1 MRWIE
6 RPPGD
11 QHLTDQLHHSL
22 NHNPNKSVAY
32 WVSQLL
38 TSRHVVTYDQAKAFF
53 VPRLEDLHEPFL
65 MQDMD
70 KAVSRIERALQQG
83 ESILVYG
90 DYDVDGTTAVALM
103 YQYLSGLGGSCAFYI
118 PDRYTEGYGLSKQG
132 IRFADDNGFPL
143 IIALDC
149 GVKAFD
155 SIALANELS
164 IDVIVCDHHMPDSQL
179 PNAFAVLD
187 PMRTDCNYP
196 FKGLCGCGVGFKL
209 IQALEQKAGRG
220 VEHIVQYLDLV
231 AVAIGA
237 DVVSVADENRILAYY
252 GVEQIK
258 QKPRPGI
265 KALLEGKTTRDA
277 HLSDFNFSIAP
288 KINAAGRIKHGEY
301 AVALLTTTEYE
312 KARELAQE
320 IEVFNSERRSTEQQ
334 VTEEALIL
342 AEAEAD
348 CSTTVVRASHW
359 HKGVIGI
366 VASRLQATYYRPTL
380 VFTQSGTDWAASA
393 RSVKGYD
400 VHAAIEAC
408 QQHLIQFGGH
418 AYAAGITLSDEQYE
432 PFKAAFE
439 AHVRETLKPD
449 LQQPSITYDIEIGI
463 EMLDLKMFRLLQRFQ
478 PFGPDNA
485 EPVFLLRGVRL
496 GALQCVGAE
505 GRHLRGKLDHLPF
518 IAFNM
523 GKQLDLVKES
533 KVDILATLGMNHFN
547 DRASL
552 QLQLKDLKPS
562 SD

>member
-11 QHLTDQLHHSL
+11 EYLTAQLHHSL
-22 NHNPNKSVAY
+22 NQNPNKPVAY

-38 TSRHVVTYDQAKAFF
+38 ASRHVTTYDQAKAFF
-53 VPRLEDLHEPFL
+53 VPRLEALHDPFL
-65 MQDMD
+65 MQDMS
-70 KAVSRIERALQQG
+70 KAVSRVEQALKQG
-83 ESILVYG
+83 EAILVYG

-103 YQYLSGLGGSCAFYI
+103 YEYLSSLGGSCAFYI
-118 PDRYTEGYGLSKQG
+118 PDRYTEGYGLSEQG
-132 IRFADDNGFPL
+132 IRFADDNGFSL

-155 SIALANELS
+155 SIALAVELE
-164 IDVIVCDHHMPDSQL
+164 IDVIVCDHHRPESQL
-179 PNAFAVLD
+179 PDAFAVLD
-187 PMRTDCNYP
+187 PMRSDCSYP

-209 IQALEQKAGRG
+209 AQALEQSAGRG
-220 VEHIVQYLDLV
+220 LDRLVPYLDLV
-231 AVAIGA
+231 AIAIGA
-237 DVVSVADENRILAYY
+237 DVVSVVGENRILAFH

-258 QKPRPGI
+258 QNPRPGI
-265 KALLEGKTTRDA
+265 KALLENKPVCDA

-301 AVALLTTTEYE
+301 AVALLTTTEDE

-320 IEVFNSERRSTEQQ
+320 IEAFNKERRNTEQQ
-334 VTEEALIL
+334 VTEEALEL
-342 AEAEAD
+342 AKAEAD
-348 CSTTVVRASHW
+348 RACTVVRAPHW

-380 VFTQSGTDWAASA
+380 VFTQSGTQWAASA

-418 AYAAGITLSDEQYE
+418 AYAAGITLSDDQYE

-439 AHVRETLKPD
+439 AHVRQTLKAE
-449 LQQPSITYDIEIGI
+449 QQEPSITYDIEV
-463 EMLDLKMFRLLQRFQ
+463 EPQLLDLKTFRLLQRFQ

-485 EPVFLLRGVRL
+485 EPIFLLRAVRL
-496 GALQCVGAE
+496 SQLQCVGAE
-505 GRHLRGKLDHLPF
+505 GQHLRGKLGHLPF
-518 IAFNM
+518 IAFKR
-523 GKQLDLVKES
+523 GQLLDLAKES
-533 KVDILATLGMNHFN
+533 RVDVLVTLGMNHFN

-552 QLQLKDLKPS
+552 QLQLKDLRPS
-562 SD
+562 D

>member
-11 QHLTDQLHHSL
+11 EHLTAQLHQSL
-22 NHNPNKSVAY
+22 NENPNKPVAY

-38 TSRHVVTYDQAKAFF
+38 ASRHIMTYDQAKAFF
-53 VPRLEDLHEPFL
+53 VPSLEAIHDPFL
-65 MQDMD
+65 MQDMG
-70 KAVSRIERALQQG
+70 KAVSRIEQALQQG
-83 ESILVYG
+83 ETILVYG

-103 YQYLSGLGGSCAFYI
+103 YEYLSSLGGSCAFYI
-118 PDRYTEGYGLSKQG
+118 PDRYTEGYGLSEQG
-132 IRFADDNGFPL
+132 IRFADDNGFSL

-155 SIALANELS
+155 SIALAVELG
-164 IDVIVCDHHMPDSQL
+164 IDVIVCDHHRPESEL

-187 PMRTDCNYP
+187 PMRSDCGYP

-209 IQALEQKAGRG
+209 AQALEQSAGRG
-220 VEHIVQYLDLV
+220 LDQLVPYLDLV
-231 AVAIGA
+231 AIAIGA
-237 DVVSVADENRILAYY
+237 DVVSLAGENRILAFH

-258 QKPRPGI
+258 QNPRPGL
-265 KALLEGKTTRDA
+265 KALLGNKSVLDA
-277 HLSDFNFSIAP
+277 NLSDFNFSIAP

-301 AVALLTTTEYE
+301 AVALLTTIEEE

-320 IEVFNSERRSTEQQ
+320 IEAFNRERRSTEQQ
-334 VTEEALIL
+334 VTEEALEL
-342 AEAEAD
+342 AKAEAD
-348 CSTTVVRASHW
+348 RASTVVRAPHW

-380 VFTQSGTDWAASA
+380 VFTQSGTRWAASA

-418 AYAAGITLSDEQYE
+418 AYAAGITLSDAQYE

-439 AHVRETLKPD
+439 AHVRQTLKPE
-449 LQQPSITYDIEIGI
+449 QQEPSITYDIEI
-463 EMLDLKMFRLLQRFQ
+463 EPQLLDLKTFRLLQRFQ

-485 EPVFLLRGVRL
+485 EPIFLLRAVRL
-496 GALQCVGAE
+496 SELQCVGAE
-505 GRHLRGKLDHLPF
+505 GQHLRGKLGHLPF
-518 IAFNM
+518 IAFKR
-523 GKQLDLVKES
+523 GQQLSLAKES
-533 KVDILATLGMNHFN
+533 RVDVLVTLGMNHFN

-552 QLQLKDLKPS
+552 QLQLKDLRPS
-562 SD
+562 D